1 MRHKKVQ
8 QNISRLM
15 ALLLCVTFLFAGA
28 TVVWADG
35 ESGSCGDNLSWSL
48 SGGTL
53 TITGS
58 GAMTDFRDNTMAPW
72 YDLRS
77 EIRTIVLPEGLTHVG
92 DRAFYDCARLTSVD
106 IPDSVTSIGK
116 YAFARCKNIQLL
128 DLSNS
133 LKTIENDAFHGCWAL
148 QTLRLPQSLETIGDD
163 AFYNCESLTSVVIPS
178 GVRSLGSAVFA
189 YCTSL
194 VRAEV
199 QTRLTQLPDWTF
211 YGCSRLNTL
220 ILPDTVTEMGNA
232 ALRNCDAL
240 STVSYGGDSV
250 SMDKLREII
259 VEEVPSFGSVGFITD
274 ENPGSSASSGVET
287 ENEDGTVTEQITT
300 VTNRENSSVSSTVDR
315 TFRDDED
322 DTVTGDIT
330 VTIEN
335 EDGWEE
341 GLQDVQTALD
351 NLSNSIKPGVTGGS
365 ANVTVYIK
373 DSESMDQGF
382 IDSLMGRDVVVTVIT
397 KDGSSWK
404 IDCSAMV
411 EEEASG
417 AYNLR
422 YTLEPADEAALEL
435 MGVTQGYRLRFLE
448 DASVEAEV
456 MVLLPDS
463 VIRQTVTLFKQERGR
478 SLTQY
483 QSVVV
488 DGAGYAHL
496 YLGSVDSK
504 SDYFLGVNVAGTRE
518 EAIIPDTL
526 QEEYPKMDYVEPI
539 RYEVTGR
546 TSSWGMNLGQ
556 VMGIL
561 AAVMVSV
568 IVIVGAVMFTWNK
581 RRLKKGYVPDFDDE
595 DE

>member
-15 ALLLCVTFLFAGA
+15 ALLLCVTLIFTGT

-35 ESGSCGDNLSWSL
+35 ESGTCGDNLSWSL

-148 QTLRLPQSLETIGDD
+148 SALRLPQSLETIGDD

-232 ALRNCDAL
+232 ALRNCDDL
-240 STVSYGGDSV
+240 STVSYGGDSIT
-250 SMDKLREII
+250 MGELKEII
-259 VEEVPSFGSVGFITD
+259 VEDVPSFGSVGFITN
-274 ENPGSSASSGVET
+274 ENPGSSASSGHET

-300 VTNRENSSVSSTVDR
+300 VTDRENSTVSSTVDR
-315 TFRDDED
+315 TFREDED

-568 IVIVGAVMFTWNK
+568 IVIVGAVMFIWNK